1 MPNGFDKFMGGLGD
15 AIEQV
20 PELYDDA
27 LKPATQQSGK
37 FLERIPR
44 AINAALAPLD
54 CWIRE
59 REHKVKQIEVLLE
72 QKLNNVP
79 PENIIAPEPYIAV
92 PAIQAIS
99 YSMDSDELRELY
111 ANLLAKSMNKDT
123 KGNVHPAFVEI
134 IKQMSPNDAAYFTLL
149 TSLEYRIIADIIGF
163 ERDDNFYTFIRKN
176 ANFFSND
183 FKDEEINLS
192 IINLIRLGLIDI
204 PINMLE
210 VDSIEKRNA
219 EVKKFHEKYNLE
231 NYPQYKRIDITEKSI
246 IITELGALFDKV
258 CVNSDI

>member
-134 IKQMSPNDAAYFTLL
+134 IKQMSPNDAAYFKLL
-149 TSLEYRIIADIIGF
+149 SSMDTRIVADIKGYEPNEISYAYIRRHENYF
-163 ERDDNFYTFIRKN
+163 SDTFT
-176 ANFFSND
+176 
-183 FKDEEINLS
+183 EETINIS
-192 IINLIRLGLIDI
+192 INNLRRLGLINVSGELGGIYSLDGYD
-204 PINMLE
+204 E
-210 VDSIEKRNA
+210 Y
-219 EVKKFHEKYNLE
+219 VKKFEKTYNVIK
-231 NYPQYKRIDITEKSI
+231 YPSYEKMEIVLKSLNF
-246 IITELGALFDKV
+246 TDFGELFNTICIKEL
-258 CVNSDI
+258 